1 MTYCSKPLALQLQ
14 YILQY
19 ILPYILQYILQ
30 ALHTTV
36 LLATQLA

>member
-1 MTYCSKPLALQLQ
+1 VTYCSKPLALQLQ